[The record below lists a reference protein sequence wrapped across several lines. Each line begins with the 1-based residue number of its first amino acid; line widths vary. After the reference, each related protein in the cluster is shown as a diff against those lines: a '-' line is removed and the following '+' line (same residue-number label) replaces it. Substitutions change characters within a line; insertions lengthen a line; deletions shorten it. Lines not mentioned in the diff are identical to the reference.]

1 MGQFEGKYEC
11 KVELIGYDKSLAK
24 SARFLNRVITFTDQG
39 VEFEA
44 DQRLVEALIEG
55 LGIRDANTSPCPG
68 SKPKPIPKSD
78 HQVILEKRLAGEGGS
93 DCIIANLKSQIGQ
106 LRAEL

>member
-1 MGQFEGKYEC
+1 M
-11 KVELIGYDKSLAK
+11 IGYDKHLAK
-24 SARFLNRVITFTDQG
+24 SARFLNRVIIFTDHG

-44 DQRLVEALIEG
+44 DQRLVEALIDG
-55 LGIRDANTSPCPG
+55 LGIVGANTSPCPG

-93 DCIIANLKSQIGQ
+93 NCIIANLKAEIGK
-106 LRAEL
+106 LRA